1 MHVSENDIATI
12 ISRLDRLEATLSER
26 HYNSITQQA
35 ASSAQLKNLEERT
48 RNIEITQARIIVLV
62 TGGST
67 LGGVIGGTIMLIG
80 KAIGLH

>member
-1 MHVSENDIATI
+1 
-12 ISRLDRLEATLSER
+12 
-26 HYNSITQQA
+26 
-35 ASSAQLKNLEERT
+35 
-48 RNIEITQARIIVLV
+48 VLV